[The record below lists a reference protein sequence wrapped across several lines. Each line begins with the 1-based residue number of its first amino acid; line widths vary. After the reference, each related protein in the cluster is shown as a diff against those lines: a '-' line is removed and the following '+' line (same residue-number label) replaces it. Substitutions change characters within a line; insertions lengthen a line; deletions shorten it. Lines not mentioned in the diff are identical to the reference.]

1 MTIRIKRIGLLAALG
16 VLLSAA
22 AATAC
27 PDDGIVGATVE
38 AFLTKTP
45 GPGYPNGT
53 SLEDGYC
60 AQGKYLALL
69 SETLGDRAGYKAG
82 LTNKPLQDRFGAVEP
97 VGGVLFKSMLLPSG
111 TEIEADFGVRSV
123 YEADLIVTVADERIN
138 EARTPEEAV
147 RYLGEVIPFVELL
160 DLIVA
165 EGEPLNLATI
175 AGYNVVSRYGVVGD
189 GIPVEPTTAFIEAL
203 GSMESV
209 TVDDTGREIQRAK
222 GTAILGHPLNVVLWL
237 VEHVNAQ
244 GERLQPSDVLSLGAM
259 GTFRPTEA
267 GRTITVRYTGLPT
280 GDSEAVVTFR

>member
-1 MTIRIKRIGLLAALG
+1 MTNRIGIIPLLAATAI
-16 VLLSAA
+16 LLPTIP
-22 AATAC
+22 ATAC
-27 PDDGIVGATVE
+27 PDDQAVAATAE
-38 AFLTKTP
+38 AFFTKTP
-45 GPGYPNGT
+45 GPGYPDGT

-69 SETLGDRAGYKAG
+69 DEKLGDRAGYKAG
-82 LTNKPLQDRFGAVEP
+82 LTNKPLQDRFGATEP

-160 DLIVA
+160 DLVVA
-165 EGEPLNLATI
+165 AGEPLNLATI
-175 AGYNVVSRYGVVGD
+175 VGYNVVSRYGVIGK
-189 GIPVEPTTAFIEAL
+189 GIPVEPTPAFIEAL
-203 GSMESV
+203 GNMESL
-209 TVDDTGREIQRAK
+209 TIDETGQEIQRAK
-222 GTAILGHPLNVVLWL
+222 GAAIMGHPLNVVLWL

-244 GERLQPSDVLSLGAM
+244 GQLLRAGDVLSLGAM

-267 GRTITVRYTGLPT
+267 GRTITVRYTGLPG